1 MKVPKVLSSA
11 CEIQDLSGGKG
22 REWAGPTVLRPGP
35 GAAWT
40 HSSVGRGW
48 RGCSEGL
55 GSAACCKHGLES
67 VPEGFLHQYLLTNI
81 PETHWK
87 SQVTQPRLLALYSG
101 VLYSSMHY
109 LLLLA
114 CLGF

>member
-1 MKVPKVLSSA
+1 M
-11 CEIQDLSGGKG
+11 G
-22 REWAGPTVLRPGP
+22 RAHCPQTQPWGRMDTQQR
-35 GAAWT
+35 
-40 HSSVGRGW
+40 GRGW

-55 GSAACCKHGLES
+55 GSAACCKHGPES
-67 VPEGFLHQYLLTNI
+67 ISEGFLHQYLLTNI

-87 SQVTQPRLLALYSG
+87 SQVMQPRLLALYSG
-101 VLYSSMHY
+101 VLYSSMHC